1 MATLARQLLTAEEYL
16 AIERAAEYKSEF
28 FAGEMFAMAG
38 ASEAH
43 ILITHNV
50 AGELRTLLKKRPCRI
65 YPNDMRVKVSDTG
78 LYTYPDVAV
87 VCGERHFEDGH
98 HDTLL
103 NPTLIVEVLS
113 PSTEAY
119 DRGDKF
125 AQYRRLES
133 LREYVLI
140 AQDRPRIERYT
151 RQAEGD
157 QWLLTEVSGLQGS
170 VPFVSIGCELALA
183 EVYDKVEFPESS
195 GSLGRGRPGEPLP
208 DRR

>member
-28 FAGEMFAMAG
+28 FNGEMFAMAG
-38 ASEAH
+38 ASLAH
-43 ILITHNV
+43 SLITTNV
-50 AGELRTLLKKRPCRI
+50 TRELSIQLKRRTCQV
-65 YPNDMRVKVSDTG
+65 YSSDTRVKVSETG
-78 LYTYPDVAV
+78 LYTYPDVTA
-87 VCGERHFEDGH
+87 VCGQPQVEDEH
-98 HDTLL
+98 RDTLL

-151 RQAEGD
+151 RQGEAQE
-157 QWLLTEVSGLQGS
+157 WLLTEVSDPQGVVS
-170 VPFVSIGCELALA
+170 LASIGCELVLA
-183 EVYDKVEFPESS
+183 EVYDKVEFLESS
-195 GSLGRGRPGEPLP
+195 GSLGRLRPGEPPP